1 MTAPQDDPT
10 SRFYSDNAE
19 VYASHLSQP
28 SSIQLDQFLA
38 KLPAGA
44 AILELGCGNGRDSAA
59 MIARGF
65 SAMPTDGIPEM
76 ADEASRRLGIPV
88 AVLRFEDID
97 LVSAF
102 DGVWA
107 NACLLHVRR
116 AELGGI
122 MRKIHTAL
130 RPGGI
135 FYASFKAG
143 SAEGH
148 DALGRFFNYP
158 SKEWLRALYETMSWQ
173 SVAVE
178 EEIGSGY
185 DKMPTAWLHLTAVK
199 A

>member
-19 VYASHLSQP
+19 VYASHLLQP
-28 SSIQLDQFLA
+28 NSTRLDRFLSR
-38 KLPAGA
+38 LPAGA

-65 SAMPTDGIPEM
+65 SATPTDGTPEM
-76 ADEASRRLGIPV
+76 AGEASRRLGMPV
-88 AVLRFEDID
+88 PVLRFENID

-102 DGVWA
+102 DGIWA

-122 MRKIHTAL
+122 LRRIHTAL

-143 SAEGH
+143 QAEGH

-158 SKEWLRALYETMSWQ
+158 STHWLQALYETMPWQ
-173 SVAVE
+173 SVVVE

-185 DKMPTAWLHLTAVK
+185 DRIPTAWLHVTTAK